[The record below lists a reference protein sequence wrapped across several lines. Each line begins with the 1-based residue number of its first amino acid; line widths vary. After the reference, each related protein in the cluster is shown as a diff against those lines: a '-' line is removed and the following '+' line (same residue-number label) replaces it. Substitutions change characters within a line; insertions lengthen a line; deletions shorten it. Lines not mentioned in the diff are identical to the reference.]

1 MKYDV
6 VIVGAGFAGATVANA
21 FLKANKEVLLIE
33 KRSHIGGNA
42 YDEMEDSV
50 LVHEYGPHIFH
61 TNSDEVMEYLSQFS
75 DFYEY
80 RHKVLGHIQDKVV
93 PIPFNLTSLEECFE
107 AEKAA
112 RIKERLIDTY
122 GFGNKVTISELRK
135 NDDPDVKELAEF
147 VFENVF
153 KHYTMKQWG
162 YTVEELDP
170 AVIARVPVNISYD
183 DHYFVDKYQCM
194 PKEGY
199 TKIFEKMLDSINLK
213 LMLDTEAKDVIK
225 LDEKEH
231 KVYVEGELYEGPIV
245 YTGAVDELLDYK
257 FDDLPYRTLDL
268 VKHRVIG
275 TYQKGA
281 VENYGTPKEIN
292 AFTRITEY
300 KHFMESC
307 HSYYSYIHKEY
318 PLQYQRGLGFTPYY
332 PINNEANQKQYDKY
346 VEEVKKY
353 NNIYLLGRLAEYKYY
368 NMDQIILKAL
378 ELSRELLNK

>member
-21 FLKANKEVLLIE
+21 YLKANKEVLLIE

-42 YDEMEDSV
+42 YDEMEDGV

-80 RHKVLGHIQDKVV
+80 RHKVLGHIKDKVV

-122 GFGNKVTISELRK
+122 GIGNKVTISELRK

-213 LMLDTEAKDVIK
+213 LMLNTEAKDVIK

-245 YTGAVDELLDYK
+245 YTGAVDELLNYK

-281 VENYGTPKEIN
+281 VENYGTPKEVN

-346 VEEVKKY
+346 VEEVQKY
-353 NNIYLLGRLAEYKYY
+353 NNIHLLGRLAEYKYY

-378 ELSRELLNK
+378 ELSKELLNK

>member
-42 YDEMEDSV
+42 YDEMEDGV

-80 RHKVLGHIQDKVV
+80 RHKVLGHIKDKVV

-122 GFGNKVTISELRK
+122 GIGNKVTISELRK

-213 LMLDTEAKDVIK
+213 LMLNTEAKDVIK

-245 YTGAVDELLDYK
+245 YTGAVDELLNYK

-281 VENYGTPKEIN
+281 VENYGTPKEVN

-346 VEEVKKY
+346 VEEIKKY
-353 NNIYLLGRLAEYKYY
+353 NNIHLLGRLAEYKYY

-378 ELSRELLNK
+378 ELSKELLNK

>member
-42 YDEMEDSV
+42 YDEMEDGV

-80 RHKVLGHIQDKVV
+80 RHKVLGHIKDKVV

-213 LMLDTEAKDVIK
+213 LMLNTEAKDVIK

-281 VENYGTPKEIN
+281 VENYGTPKEVN